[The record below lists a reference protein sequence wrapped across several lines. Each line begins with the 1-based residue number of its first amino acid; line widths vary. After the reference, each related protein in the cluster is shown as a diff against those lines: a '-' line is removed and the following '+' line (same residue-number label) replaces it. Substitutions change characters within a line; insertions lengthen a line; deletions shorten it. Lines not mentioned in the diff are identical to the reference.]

1 MDINY
6 NENNLDKLDK
16 NIINKLIKFNEIKI
30 KKFIKYID
38 GHIYQKI
45 YVLNY
50 RYILITIR

>member
-6 NENNLDKLDK
+6 NENNLDKLD
-16 NIINKLIKFNEIKI
+16 KFNEIKI

-50 RYILITIR
+50 RYILICN